1 MPQLLAQI
9 APDPQALTQFLI
21 IVGFLGSTVTSW
33 LALRS
38 SNRAQKR
45 EVTFTNEYATKAEH
59 AELKNRVDKIA
70 DEIVRGFERV
80 DGKRSSSIAGL
91 HDDLESKTTALRM
104 EVKSDIKGVHD
115 RVSDLV
121 GAVNRLVGKVE
132 K

>member
-1 MPQLLAQI
+1 MMPLLAQI

-45 EVTFTNEYATKAEH
+45 EVSFTEEFATKAEH
-59 AELKNRVDKIA
+59 IELKGRVDRIA

-80 DGKRSSSIAGL
+80 DQKRSTSIAGL
-91 HDDLESKTTALRM
+91 HDDLETKTSALRL
-104 EVKSDIKGVHD
+104 EVKADIKGVHD
-115 RVSDLV
+115 RMTDVL
-121 GAVNRLVGKVE
+121 GAVRRIEGKIE